1 MDISWIAT
9 WFNAVTGFFQA
20 CWDFLTT
27 GVYTL
32 LKDFLAVAIEAYIY
46 SFVKFKLFCLQLA
59 FDVVNQIAS
68 DTGAAA
74 LLQSA
79 WSSLSADVQSTLTFF
94 SVPQGLTLILAAI
107 PTKLVLR
114 IVPGMGS

>member
-1 MDISWIAT
+1 MDITWIAT
-9 WFNAVTGFFQA
+9 WFNAVTVFFQA
-20 CWDFLTT
+20 CWDFITN
-27 GVYTL
+27 GIYTL
-32 LKDFLAVAIEAYIY
+32 LTDFLAVAVEAYVY
-46 SFVKFKLFCLQLA
+46 SMVKFKLFCLKLA
-59 FDVVNQIAS
+59 FDVVSEIAT

-79 WSSLSADVQSTLTFF
+79 WGGLSGDVQSTLSFF

-114 IVPGMGS
+114 MLPGAGV